1 MTESE
6 RLLCEVWGRARYMID
21 EWTREEI
28 ENYLVSRNMIDDNG
42 NRTKETK

>member
-1 MTESE
+1 MSKAD

-28 ENYLVSRNMIDDNG
+28 ERYLLGKGLIDENG